1 MQGAVL
7 GRAAFRESVTETQML
22 RKINEMI
29 QWLTLGDYDVANEQ
43 ATKNIVKRFTRG
55 NIYLKNSLYLTKRA
69 TDDLSK
75 LGDAAAARLVRKI
88 ASH

>member
-1 MQGAVL
+1 
-7 GRAAFRESVTETQML
+7 ML